1 MPKKTKYSNLE
12 FNTPKIEVPK
22 YLAIENTNPKA
33 KNKFK
38 LVKTLTSTNNLN
50 TVNKLKSI
58 TLIPSDTL
66 NNIKVV
72 SKGFRIAT
80 SAKTPKTRIYKKK
93 NQSIM

>member
-1 MPKKTKYSNLE
+1 MG
-12 FNTPKIEVPK
+12 
-22 YLAIENTNPKA
+22 
-33 KNKFK
+33 
-38 LVKTLTSTNNLN
+38 STINNLN
-50 TVNKLKSI
+50 TINKLKSI

-80 SAKTPKTRIYKKK
+80 SVKTPKTRIYKKK